1 MANVTYQCVVIG
13 KGGVVDYTPAGD
25 IAAGEVD
32 IILVGDGMFRFATN
46 PILTSAL
53 GSVKVAGGPP
63 MVRIVKITGTLA
75 VGDTVYWDDDADP
88 VGGTAGLG
96 AVTTVAIGNT
106 HVGRVIKAVTSAATQ
121 TVDVQLTLGTITGAT
136 LANRIADPGTGN
148 AIPVTE
154 SGSVAIAMAAT
165 GETNTLAAPTIAGQL
180 LSIYCVS
187 EVAGA
192 DTRII
197 TCSTLLNIA
206 NNTLI
211 TLEAVGETVLLVAI
225 EEGAGTFRWRVV
237 FQDPSGTV
245 SGP

>member
-1 MANVTYQCVVIG
+1 MADVTHQCVLLG
-13 KGGVVDYTPAGD
+13 EGGSVAYTPSGD

-32 IILVGDGMFRFATN
+32 IVAVGDGMFRFATQ
-46 PILTSAL
+46 PILDTVL
-53 GSVKVAGGPP
+53 GTVKTQGGPP
-63 MVRIVKITGTLA
+63 SVRIVKITGTLA
-75 VGDTVYWDDDADP
+75 VGDTVYWDDDGDP

-96 AVTTVAIGNT
+96 AVTTTAIGNT
-106 HVGRVIKAVTSAATQ
+106 HVGRVIKAVTSGTVQ
-121 TVDVQLTLGTITGAT
+121 IVDVQLTLASITEAT
-136 LANRIADPGTGN
+136 LANQIADPGTAA

-165 GETNTLAAPTIAGQL
+165 GETNTLAAPTFAGQRL
-180 LSIYCVS
+180 LIYCVS

-197 TCSTLLNIA
+197 TCATLLNIA

-211 TLEAVGETVLLVAI
+211 TLADVGTTVLLDTV
-225 EEGAGTFRWRVV
+225 EEVAGTFRWRVV
-237 FQDPSGTV
+237 FQDPAGTV

>member
-1 MANVTYQCVVIG
+1 MANVTHQCVLLG
-13 KGGVVDYTPAGD
+13 KGDVVDYTPSGD
-25 IAAGEVD
+25 IDAGEVD
-32 IILVGDGMFRFATN
+32 LIAVGDGMFRFATN
-46 PILTSAL
+46 PILDSAL
-53 GSVKVAGGPP
+53 GAVKVAGGPP

-75 VGDTVYWDDDADP
+75 VGDTVYWDDDGDP

-96 AVTTVAIGNT
+96 AATTVAIGNT
-106 HVGRVIKAVTSAATQ
+106 HIGRVIKVVASASTQ
-121 TVDVQLTLGTITGAT
+121 TVDVQLTLGTISESA
-136 LANRIADPGTGN
+136 LANMIADPGTTN

-154 SGSVAIAMAAT
+154 SGSVAIAMLAT
-165 GETNTLAAPTIAGQL
+165 GETNTLAAPTFAGQTL
-180 LSIYCVS
+180 CIYCVS

-197 TCSTLLNIA
+197 TCATLLNIA

-225 EEGAGTFRWRVV
+225 EEASGTFRWRVV

>member
-1 MANVTYQCVVIG
+1 MADVTHQCVLLG

-32 IILVGDGMFRFATN
+32 LVAVGDGMFRFATN

-53 GSVKVAGGPP
+53 GSVKAAGGPP

-106 HVGRVIKAVTSAATQ
+106 HVGRVIKAVTVAATQ
-121 TVDVQLTLGTITGAT
+121 TVDVQLTLGTITEAT
-136 LANRIADPGTGN
+136 LANMIADPLTGN

-154 SGSVAIAMAAT
+154 SGSVAIAMLAT
-165 GETNTLAAPTIAGQL
+165 GETNTLAAPTFAGQRL
-180 LSIYCVS
+180 CIYAVS

-197 TCSTLLNIA
+197 TCATTLNIGG
-206 NNTLI
+206 NTII
-211 TLEAVGETVLLVAI
+211 TLADVGATALLVAV
-225 EEGAGTFRWRVV
+225 EETAGVFRWRVE
-237 FQDPSGTV
+237 FQDPAGIVT
-245 SGP
+245 GP